1 MWFAGGLAVVAAGIV
16 LVVVAI
22 LERPTEPRERLAARR
37 SRTVTVEELRRPGLR
52 VTWRGYDRGQVEA
65 LLSRA
70 ARTIEEVERYGPGAE
85 DLPLG
90 DTAVGAAAGVP
101 PSFLAY
107 DLGDTGAFDD
117 HGAVEP
123 ADRQIDVDDLVPG
136 GDPAPGDGLVIDE
149 EPPPGE
155 PSPDE
160 PTPGDPPTSGQELEQ
175 RGGDGAGR
183 LDR

>member
-1 MWFAGGLAVVAAGIV
+1 MWFAGGLAIVAAGIV
-16 LVVVAI
+16 LVVVAF

-37 SRTVTVEELRRPGLR
+37 SRTVTVDELRRPGLR

-70 ARTIEEVERYGPGAE
+70 ARTIEEVERYGPGHT
-85 DLPLG
+85 DNLPLG
-90 DTAVGAAAGVP
+90 DTVVGARAGVP

-107 DLGDTGAFDD
+107 DLGDGEPERTGDGSTDD
-117 HGAVEP
+117 ASDDDVP
-123 ADRQIDVDDLVPG
+123 ADDAPEDVVSDD
-136 GDPAPGDGLVIDE
+136 DPVS
-149 EPPPGE
+149 GE
-155 PSPDE
+155 
-160 PTPGDPPTSGQELEQ
+160 ELEQ